1 MLTHD
6 GAAVPYFPSIPD
18 LLFCERVVSQSSGGE
33 FMKNLGSWCGALVAA
48 LAIGAAFISYIGFP
62 SDGLIALSA
71 DQSSSSKEQS
81 NSKDQSNSP
90 KAQSNSPKEQSN
102 SKDQV
107 NLPKEQPNSK
117 DQSNSPKEQPSS
129 KEQSNPPKS
138 APAPAAA
145 QDPNCPGKDSHA
157 LMCRLVNEYRVKHGL
172 KPVQLDAAVT
182 HEAQYWSDQ
191 LNRQS
196 ACWFLYHDTN
206 YHDRMRAR
214 FPGRRFRENAACSG
228 STGEGAKFILQ
239 KWIDSSGHRENM
251 LTPTW
256 KTIGVGVTKNIWVID
271 FTN

>member
-1 MLTHD
+1 
-6 GAAVPYFPSIPD
+6 
-18 LLFCERVVSQSSGGE
+18 
-33 FMKNLGSWCGALVAA
+33 MKKRGSWRGTLIVAVAA
-48 LAIGAAFISYIGFP
+48 GVAWIGCMGWLLHGSVMLAA
-62 SDGLIALSA
+62 
-71 DQSSSSKEQS
+71 E
-81 NSKDQSNSP
+81 QSNSP
-90 KAQSNSPKEQSN
+90 KEQQSSAPKEQADSKEQSSSPKEQSNSPKEQSK
-102 SKDQV
+102 S
-107 NLPKEQPNSK
+107 KEQPK
-117 DQSNSPKEQPSS
+117 S
-129 KEQSNPPKS
+129 KEQANLANPQ
-138 APAPAAA
+138 PAPAAV
-145 QDPNCPGKDSHA
+145 QDPNCPGKDNHA

-206 YHDRMRAR
+206 YHERMRAR

-228 STGEGAKFILQ
+228 STGGGAKFILQ

-251 LTPTW
+251 LTPAW